1 MVIGS
6 DEHDVGVFTPREIFA
21 GVKTPAKIMA
31 CKTPVT
37 KK

>member
-6 DEHDVGVFTPREIFA
+6 DKHDVFTPREIFA

-31 CKTPVT
+31 CKIPVT